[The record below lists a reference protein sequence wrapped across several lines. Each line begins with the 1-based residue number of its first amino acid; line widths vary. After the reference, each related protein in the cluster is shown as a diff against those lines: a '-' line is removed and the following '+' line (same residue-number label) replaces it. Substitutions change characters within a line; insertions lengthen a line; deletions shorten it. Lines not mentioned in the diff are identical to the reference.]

1 MTNNITVDNRIAF
14 DIDCS
19 IIPPKN
25 LTGLRS
31 ARGQISGAEMLRPH

>member
-1 MTNNITVDNRIAF
+1 MTNNIPVANRIAL

-19 IIPPKN
+19 KIPPEN

-31 ARGQISGAEMLRPH
+31 PRGPISGAEMLRPH